1 MPVFDTLRDKQI
13 FGFSAGDSAGGAET
27 QAVFQFMFMKHIY
40 ETLPSQT
47 SPAAAD
53 LSMQEEAKETHSES
67 DPRWVCVY
75 VCVH

>member
-40 ETLPSQT
+40 DNETPVS
-47 SPAAAD
+47 SD
-53 LSMQEEAKETHSES
+53 STH
-67 DPRWVCVY
+67 C
-75 VCVH
+75 